1 MMQQYLRIKADYP
14 ETLVFY
20 RMGDFY
26 ELFYDDAVRA
36 AELLDISLTSRNKT
50 SSNPIPMAGVPHH
63 SANHYIQKLIQKSI
77 PVAICEQV
85 GDPAKSKGP
94 VERKVVRVVTPG
106 TLTDDTLL
114 DARSENLIMAIHDSG
129 DSQAIAVLEVSSGR
143 FLAKDIFEGES
154 IQFEIERVKPAE
166 ILVGDSTRL
175 ADKLT
180 SDRVQE
186 VPQWYFSLERST
198 DLFKKQYD
206 VENLIAFGVDQHPVA
221 TAAAGALLQYAIDV
235 YGSELPHIQ
244 KLHFELPDD
253 HLILD
258 DCSWRNLE
266 IEKSLSGET
275 RNSLIDLYDKC
286 ATGMGARTLRRWF
299 RKPVRDRFEVQ
310 RRHTII
316 EHLINYSKMNSV
328 EKILLGIADVERI
341 SSRVATKTA
350 RPVDL
355 VRLKESLQCMSDLV
369 AAVNPGDSS
378 EARALC
384 DELDEILEMTD
395 LLDRAIQDE
404 PAATIR
410 EGGVIKHGYDN
421 ELDELVRL
429 RTNSSEKLTSM
440 ELEERERTGIT
451 KLRIHYNRIHG
462 YYIEVPRKASDHVPE
477 EYRRRQTLKSSERF
491 TTETLSQFESKIIR
505 AKEEASARER
515 LLYEQLLELLEQY
528 VARLQKTAQALAQL
542 DVLCNFAK
550 LSLTHSLNRPILVDQ
565 PGISIVGGR
574 HPMVEATLNAPFVPN
589 DAELNDENRLLL
601 ITGPNMGGKSTYMR
615 QTAVITLLAY
625 TGCYVPAASA
635 TIGPIDRIFTR
646 IGASDDLSAGS
657 STFMVEM
664 TEMASILRGATK
676 QSLVIVDEIGRGTST
691 FDGLALAWACADNLL
706 KDVQALCMFST
717 HYFEVTELAEHS
729 PEATNVHLDAVQHSG
744 KIVFLYEVKQGAT
757 NQSYGIQVAR
767 LAGIPSKVVSLAS
780 ERLSRLTES
789 AHQFDQDS
797 TGPLQMSIFD
807 QSSETTSPVHDQ
819 LEKIDPDDL
828 SPKEAL
834 ELLYLLKRLQDE

>member
-63 SANHYIQKLIQKSI
+63 SANQYIQKLIQKSI

-85 GDPAKSKGP
+85 GDPTKSKGP

-106 TLTDDTLL
+106 TLTDDNLL
-114 DARSENLIMAIHDSG
+114 DSRSENLIMAVHDSG

-143 FLAKDIFEGES
+143 FLAKNISEGES
-154 IQFEIERVKPAE
+154 IQFEIERVNPAE
-166 ILVGDSTRL
+166 ILVGDSTNL
-175 ADKLT
+175 VEKVST
-180 SDRVQE
+180 DRVQE

-198 DLFKKQYD
+198 DLLKKQYD
-206 VENLIAFGVDQHPVA
+206 VENLTAFGVDQHPVA
-221 TAAAGALLQYAIDV
+221 TAVAGALLQYAIDV

-244 KLHFELPDD
+244 KLHLELPDD

-299 RKPVRDRFEVQ
+299 RKPVRDRLEVQ

-316 EHLINYSKMNSV
+316 EHLLNSSSMNSV
-328 EKILLGIADVERI
+328 ERILLGIADVERI
-341 SSRVATKTA
+341 SSRVATKSA

-355 VRLKESLQCMSDLV
+355 VRLKESLQCTSDLI
-369 AAVNPGDSS
+369 AAVNPGDSP
-378 EARALC
+378 EANALC
-384 DELDEILEMTD
+384 DELDEIPEITD
-395 LLDRAIQDE
+395 LLSRAILDE

-410 EGGVIKHGYDN
+410 DGGVIKSGYDN

-429 RTNSSEKLTSM
+429 RTNSSEQLASM
-440 ELEERERTGIT
+440 ELEERERTGIA
-451 KLRIHYNRIHG
+451 KLRIHYNRVHG
-462 YYIEVPRKASDHVPE
+462 YYIEVPRKTSDSVPE
-477 EYRRRQTLKSSERF
+477 EYIRRQTLKSNERF

-515 LLYEQLLELLEQY
+515 FLYEELLEQLERY
-528 VARLQKTAQALAQL
+528 VPRLQKTAQALAQL
-542 DVLCNFAK
+542 DVLCNFAS
-550 LSLTHSLNRPILVDQ
+550 LSHTHSLNRPILVDQ

-574 HPMVEATLNAPFVPN
+574 HPMVEATLNSPFVPN
-589 DAELNDENRLLL
+589 DTELNDENRLLL

-664 TEMASILRGATK
+664 TEMASILRGATR

-780 ERLSRLTES
+780 ERLLRLTES
-789 AHQFDQDS
+789 VHQFDQNS
-797 TGPLQMSIFD
+797 TVPLQMSFFD
-807 QSSETTSPVHDQ
+807 QNTETTSPVLDQ
-819 LEKIDPDDL
+819 LENIDPDDL

-834 ELLYLLKRLQDE
+834 EMLYLLKRLQDE